1 MKGQRGSQV
10 LPMSQGRWVLMQR
23 WLRFL
28 YVLFILSIPLKNV
41 VFQVSIG
48 LINLLFLITI
58 FQGREAVLFL
68 KSLRWLCLCLA
79 CLAFSMALSSILG
92 ITGMEGWREV
102 LKHVLRF
109 WLFLLATIYFL
120 RQGWISRAFVGRWVL
135 AVLFFHAVLGWI
147 QFFWAEDFFR
157 FIGDMDWGG
166 RLTGVLANPN
176 SYGFLM
182 ALAVV
187 CSFSLVIGRR
197 QEQGKGFL
205 QSVFLIL
212 LFVMAFWPLLQSGSR
227 GAWLGALAG
236 ACVAGSAVRGF
247 WLQKSTVLLGI
258 TVAGLVAFAFRT
270 SLIFQERVQALLAGD
285 SSYRTEVW
293 KDCWAYILH
302 SPFWGYGIEAYR
314 RMDRVYAEV
323 AAPHNIFLSILLEMG
338 LIGLLAYLFFF
349 VLVLGRLFSSP
360 ENRRLRPVFLGVFT
374 VLVVYGQFGGTMIT
388 DKIYLSFWYL
398 LVALIWA
405 KREDPPLIF
414 RS

>member
-1 MKGQRGSQV
+1 
-10 LPMSQGRWVLMQR
+10 MQR

-236 ACVAGSAVRGF
+236 ACAAGSAVRGF
-247 WLQKSTVLLGI
+247 WLQKSTVLLFFRSASRLSWQGI
-258 TVAGLVAFAFRT
+258 PPTGPKCGKTAGP
-270 SLIFQERVQALLAGD
+270 IF
-285 SSYRTEVW
+285 
-293 KDCWAYILH
+293 
-302 SPFWGYGIEAYR
+302 
-314 RMDRVYAEV
+314 
-323 AAPHNIFLSILLEMG
+323 
-338 LIGLLAYLFFF
+338 
-349 VLVLGRLFSSP
+349 
-360 ENRRLRPVFLGVFT
+360 FT
-374 VLVVYGQFGGTMIT
+374 VLSGVMALRPTAGWTEYTRRWRHPIIFSYPFFLKWGSLGFWPIFFSLSWCWGVFFLPLKTGDCVRFFWGSL
-388 DKIYLSFWYL
+388 LSF

-414 RS
+414 KS